1 MFVIV
6 NHIYIVYIFK
16 FLNILRCYNVQ
27 SEQSI
32 ETSKN
37 RATYN
42 MQMTSGDKMNELT
55 LELQILA
62 YTDVKRVQPF
72 TRIAFTNRVGE
83 YLVCLNYILLYI
95 TVI

>member
-1 MFVIV
+1 M
-6 NHIYIVYIFK
+6 
-16 FLNILRCYNVQ
+16 Q

-42 MQMTSGDKMNELT
+42 MQMISGEKMNELT

-62 YTDVKRVQPF
+62 YTDVKKVQPF
-72 TRIAFTNRVGE
+72 ARMAFTNRVGE
-83 YLVCLNYILLYI
+83 DL
-95 TVI
+95 